1 MAPKN
6 TTSPTTISNEDIE
19 RMLKK
24 QAKDSVSNKDGSR
37 SADDKRMVRSDS
49 PNNKAAVKKY
59 ISGMKSRRPGNQTE
73 MSDLEKTRSMAT
85 TAGLKTK
92 TPDQKKKE
100 RDAAAKARGDR
111 PNPEMLGMG
120 EASLH
125 RMNLINKMKKAS
137 PAAKKA
143 LEAPSRVDVKDTNV
157 TYDRNGRVV
166 KEAYASR
173 AIVKKDRQGDGK
185 PMGGYDKV
193 AKKYGVQP
201 KKMVIVRTGN
211 PRGTKPVEEMNK
223 PSSDYMAKM
232 DKIPVSQMTPAQK
245 KANSERRKEY
255 KAYQMKKGITPFV
268 PHPDKVKEENLNEL
282 SPEVRQSYRKKAMA
296 NRNKADLNRTMGLMN
311 KAKGKGRNT
320 DRDIKKADDT
330 LAKRDRG
337 QALFNKQKDKNL
349 PKESVASADKK
360 AETYTKPDGKTGV
373 RMVRMDKNITNE
385 GGMKRM
391 STGDGMDTFKKKPPE
406 KKEAIV
412 KPVANAAK
420 KTLAVIRAKGKSAA
434 KKAVVGGIAGLAVAK
449 MAGY

>member
-1 MAPKN
+1 MKTIKELREARRGKKIELEVNAANIKREIELAMKDKTNWAGGNKNAMNWNFIDADVYYAIKPTQSKSKMYYKIFNNILDGILTKQNKLNKGMGNKLMKTGPRTRTVESVDEGLVGMAVKAVGRSVAQKAVAPKN

-166 KEAYASR
+166 KEAFASR

-193 AKKYGVQP
+193 AKKYGVKTIKLKDRQ
-201 KKMVIVRTGN
+201 
-211 PRGTKPVEEMNK
+211 
-223 PSSDYMAKM
+223 
-232 DKIPVSQMTPAQK
+232 
-245 KANSERRKEY
+245 
-255 KAYQMKKGITPFV
+255 
-268 PHPDKVKEENLNEL
+268 VKLKNFRL
-282 SPEVRQSYRKKAMA
+282 PEVSELTIADIRKGTEKAKSVKKRTTRYRK
-296 NRNKADLNRTMGLMN
+296 N
-311 KAKGKGRNT
+311 
-320 DRDIKKADDT
+320 
-330 LAKRDRG
+330 
-337 QALFNKQKDKNL
+337 
-349 PKESVASADKK
+349 
-360 AETYTKPDGKTGV
+360 
-373 RMVRMDKNITNE
+373 
-385 GGMKRM
+385 
-391 STGDGMDTFKKKPPE
+391 
-406 KKEAIV
+406 
-412 KPVANAAK
+412 
-420 KTLAVIRAKGKSAA
+420 
-434 KKAVVGGIAGLAVAK
+434 
-449 MAGY
+449 